1 MQTSTMK
8 KILIGNTGLVGQTLK
23 DKIKF
28 DLEFNSSNI
37 SEFSTAD
44 IEGSDLYLSCLP
56 ATKWM
61 VNKDVTGDMQN
72 IMKIFDVIKG
82 HTYRKVYLISTIDV
96 YVDTPHLADE
106 STEPTVKSLNYGTN
120 RYIFELLVKQLKSEH
135 IYIFRL
141 PALFSK
147 RIKKNI
153 LFDLL
158 NDNNID
164 QININSAFQWYNL
177 DRLVSDI
184 SQFELS
190 GTYNLFSEPLS
201 TRYIIKIFDKD
212 PSQFQSSLK
221 PVVYNYKTQY
231 TPTGYLQD
239 QQEVFY
245 EIKKFVDEYRNNSI
259 SV

>member
-1 MQTSTMK
+1 MQISTMK

-37 SEFSTAD
+37 QNFNDYEL
-44 IEGSDLYLSCLP
+44 EGSDLYLSCLP

-61 VNKDVTGDMQN
+61 VNKDVVGDIEN
-72 IMKIFDVIKG
+72 IMRIFDIIKG
-82 HTYRKVYLISTIDV
+82 HTYRKIILISTIDV

-106 STEPTVKSLNYGTN
+106 SVEPVMKSLNYGSN
-120 RYIFELLVKQLKSEH
+120 RYFFELLVKQMKSEQTL
-135 IYIFRL
+135 IFRL

-158 NDNNID
+158 NNNNIE
-164 QININSAFQWYNL
+164 QININSSFQWYNL
-177 DRLVSDI
+177 DRLVDDI
-184 SQFELS
+184 NQYELS
-190 GTYNLFSEPLS
+190 GTYNLFTEPIH
-201 TRYIIKIFDKD
+201 TRYIVKLFGIDSKNL
-212 PSQFQSSLK
+212 QSSSK
-221 PVVYNYKTQY
+221 PVAYNYKTQY
-231 TPTGYLQD
+231 DPSGYMQN

-245 EIKKFVDEYRNNSI
+245 EIKEFINEYRNNTPSI
-259 SV
+259 